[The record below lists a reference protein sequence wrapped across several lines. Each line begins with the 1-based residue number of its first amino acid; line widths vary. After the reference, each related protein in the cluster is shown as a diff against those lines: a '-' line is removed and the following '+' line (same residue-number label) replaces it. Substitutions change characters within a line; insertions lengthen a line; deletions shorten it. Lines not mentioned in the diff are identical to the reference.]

1 MKHDEA
7 NMVFQPETKNIQ
19 ISSSFKEFNNI
30 FKTMLKTK
38 NIWLTMNR
46 NISIL
51 QHIHENNSDMLVI
64 PNV

>member
-1 MKHDEA
+1 
-7 NMVFQPETKNIQ
+7 
-19 ISSSFKEFNNI
+19 
-30 FKTMLKTK
+30 MLKTK